1 MRNLVYIICILG
13 VVLSGCTG
21 TSRQPQLVATDSLL
35 QTYPDSSLLQLKR
48 MDVPQSRADR
58 MYYYLLL
65 ADAANKCYDTL
76 PSDSILQEVADFYDT
91 HGTPNEQVRAH
102 YLLGCVYRDMGE
114 APQALN
120 YYHTAIDRADTTAT
134 NCNYR
139 LLACVYGQIAEIFH
153 KQNLPQGE
161 LWAREQAGHCFM
173 AYDDTIG
180 YIRSQELKAKA
191 YTIIGDTAKIIQTI
205 LETHSLYKEH
215 GNMQLAVGA
224 NATLAYIYLNRN
236 YTDEANRLLNEYENY
251 SGLFDKDYTITRG
264 REGYYYIKG
273 TYYIKTNQLDS
284 AEHYMRKLLIRG
296 DETDAYRGLLTIYQ
310 QKKNTDSII
319 KYARLYEDAVDTLN
333 NRKRTEVVGQMSAM
347 YNYQRFQ
354 QIADK
359 EARNAELARYNST
372 VILLCSLFLIIT
384 LSYIYIRL
392 RKTKNQSIMK
402 LSQDYRQALLDYN
415 KVTAELEKIKDKD
428 KTLLNDKQNE
438 VESLRKKVVIFQ
450 KKLQAANSSQQLTDF
465 KDSNIVALFRSKS
478 TGNLKVTLPTDAEWN
493 RLVKQFSR
501 SIPSVYT
508 ALGRDVLLSPT
519 ELRLCIL
526 LLLGFKIGD
535 AAILLNTSAQSIT
548 NIRYKANQK
557 LFNEST
563 AASLEKNLMNILG
576 RV

>member
-21 TSRQPQLVATDSLL
+21 TSRQPQLLAADSLL
-35 QTYPDSSLLQLKR
+35 QKCPDSSLLQLKR
-48 MDVPQSRADR
+48 MDVPHSRADR

-91 HGTPNEQVRAH
+91 HGTPNEQVRAY
-102 YLLGCVYRDMGE
+102 YLLGCAYRDMGE
-114 APQALN
+114 APMALDK
-120 YYHTAIDRADTTAT
+120 YQKAIECADTTT
-134 NCNYR
+134 TICNYR

-153 KQNLPQGE
+153 KQNMPQGE

-224 NATLAYIYLNRN
+224 NATLAYIFLNRN
-236 YTDEANRLLNEYENY
+236 RIDEAKKLLNEYEKY

-296 DETDAYRGLLTIYQ
+296 DETDTYRGLLTIYQ

-392 RKTKNQSIMK
+392 RKEKNQRIMQ
-402 LSQDYRQALLDYN
+402 LSLDYRQALLDYN

-493 RLVKQFSR
+493 RLTKQFSR
-501 SIPSVYT
+501 SVPSVYT

-519 ELRLCIL
+519 ELHLCIL